1 MAEFLEEAEYD
12 ASMPIEVVMTFQGS
26 TQYTIAMTLTEGGG
40 LNA

>member
-12 ASMPIEVVMTFQGS
+12 ASMPIEVVMTWSG
-26 TQYTIAMTLTEGGG
+26 QYAVYDCYDTDRRGG